1 MSIIAAIGN
10 VASDP
15 HISKNDK
22 NEPTYARFTLVEDE
36 YVSGGKRIKTYI
48 DCVGFGRMAGI
59 IAQLLKK
66 GTLCYIEGGMVSGQY
81 DKNGSTIYTRNVRV
95 DRLRVFDKVVEAG
108 VSTERENDSSDQE
121 KLFDD
126 DISWDS

>member
-1 MSIIAAIGN
+1 
-10 VASDP
+10 
-15 HISKNDK
+15 
-22 NEPTYARFTLVEDE
+22 
-36 YVSGGKRIKTYI
+36 
-48 DCVGFGRMAGI
+48 
-59 IAQLLKK
+59 
-66 GTLCYIEGGMVSGQY
+66 MVSGQY